1 MGISLGMS
9 TGDKLKGR
17 VKEAAGD
24 LVDDADLRRSGRL
37 QQRKA
42 QARDEL
48 ARAEDEADRKAAEIA
63 ALEGEAPRGTAA

>member
-1 MGISLGMS
+1 MS
-9 TGDKLKGR
+9 VGDKVKGR

-24 LVDDADLRRSGRL
+24 LVDDADLRRKGRL

-48 ARAEDEADRKAAEIA
+48 ARAEDEADRKVEEIA
-63 ALEGEAPRGTAA
+63 ALERDDRPRP